1 MTHAVCGDA
10 RRPHAGAGHGED
22 VARGEALATN
32 AELRALLALTDAA
45 LSHLALDDLLRELLG
60 RVTAVLGVDNVAI
73 LLLDE
78 GSRTLTVRAA
88 RGPVEE
94 EIGRTRIPVGQGFSG
109 RIAANREPLIADDLA
124 TVDGVL
130 PTMREHL
137 RSAVDVPL
145 LVMGNGED
153 RGEGQVVGRLVG
165 VLHVGSVAPLQRG
178 GAVPVVVSETQATDG
193 ADRADRAD
201 PCRPSW
207 RRWPMGW
214 PSTMRRAAP
223 SR

>member
-10 RRPHAGAGHGED
+10 RRLHAGPGHGED
-22 VARGEALATN
+22 AARGEALATN

-45 LSHLALDDLLRELLG
+45 HSHLALDDLLRELLG

-124 TVDGVL
+124 TIDGVL

-137 RSAVDVPL
+137 RLAVDVPL

-153 RGEGQVVGRLVG
+153 RGEGQVVGRLG
-165 VLHVGSVAPLQRG
+165 GSAPRG
-178 GAVPVVVSETQATDG
+178 Q
-193 ADRADRAD
+193 
-201 PCRPSW
+201 
-207 RRWPMGW
+207 
-214 PSTMRRAAP
+214 RRAASARRTCSCSSARDRVAWRSAAP
-223 SR
+223 SSMPPGVPPGGIEDAALSRWW